1 MAVPCALLVDDHVAF
16 FVLKRIHTMIT
27 LRYSLPVFL
36 VCKLD
41 AAGRAHSKATVRGYQ
56 PDAQICCS
64 CYKDKLY
71 DPLRYN
77 KQLSAGMP
85 DTSHRKPRRMAAG
98 DAQTVV
104 YKAGRSPASQ
114 SALAVS
120 KDYYTYNDP
129 LPQPSTWIEVKKK
142 RGTDAQ
148 MFVCRF
154 VPLEADEDNTTS
166 KTTRASKQKD
176 VVLKHGAL
184 ACVLRNAKGNEFVR
198 LWLPGIMWKPV
209 THHALVLRPSSCPV
223 LQTPWTLKPPRRI
236 VGKCPVVL
244 HASTPGQTM
253 CNRPVHYWPFCN
265 HHLDTLYGV
274 QVRPSSIKNAGLGL
288 WTTRDINSQRI
299 KSSSSSSSL
308 EPLFVCPY
316 VGELITPGIFKL
328 RYPDEKNEYVIAC
341 NNKTMFYDAQV
352 RRGVGAMANCSDKDH
367 RSNVEFVL
375 RPLESQVDSLLRRSR
390 HLLVSGNSM
399 HHLSELSCVWLTVR
413 PNTTIP
419 ANCELFANYNDRK
432 WKQEMQEQ
440 QQQDVDCVEALMI
453 KKRHH

>member
-1 MAVPCALLVDDHVAF
+1 
-16 FVLKRIHTMIT
+16 
-27 LRYSLPVFL
+27 
-36 VCKLD
+36 
-41 AAGRAHSKATVRGYQ
+41 
-56 PDAQICCS
+56 
-64 CYKDKLY
+64 
-71 DPLRYN
+71 
-77 KQLSAGMP
+77 MP
-85 DTSHRKPRRMAAG
+85 DTSRRKPRRMAAG
-98 DAQTVV
+98 DATRLSAGSTV
-104 YKAGRSPASQ
+104 ASQ

-120 KDYYTYNDP
+120 KDYYYTYNDP
-129 LPQPSTWIEVKKK
+129 LPQPRTWIQVKTK

-148 MFVCRF
+148 MFVCQF
-154 VPLEADEDNTTS
+154 ISLETGKDNTTS
-166 KTTRASKQKD
+166 KTTRANKQKD
-176 VVLKHGAL
+176 AVLKHGAL

-223 LQTPWTLKPPRRI
+223 LQTPWTLKPPLRI

-244 HASTPGQTM
+244 HASKSGQNM
-253 CNRPVHYWPFCN
+253 CNRPVHYWPFCS

-288 WTTRDINSQRI
+288 WTTRDISSERTNSSR
-299 KSSSSSSSL
+299 SSSS

-316 VGELITPGIFKL
+316 VGELVTPGIFKL

-341 NNKTMFYDAQV
+341 NNKTMYYDAQV
-352 RRGVGAMANCSDKDH
+352 RRGVAAMANCSDKDH

-390 HLLVSGNSM
+390 QLLASGNSM
-399 HHLSELSCVWLTVR
+399 HHLSELSCVWLSVK

-432 WKQEMQEQ
+432 WKQEMKEQRNTEQ
-440 QQQDVDCVEALMI
+440 QE
-453 KKRHH
+453 R